1 MHTRTHTPP
10 PQGGQEKPKGNS
22 VLKGHQADQLNQA
35 DACLWKQKPLKVK
48 KDMKLW
54 FEDQAIYHKFYLN
67 IT

>member
-1 MHTRTHTPP
+1 MHAHAHTHTHTH

-48 KDMKLW
+48 KDMKL
-54 FEDQAIYHKFYLN
+54 
-67 IT
+67 